1 MSTTTTVARRVRP
14 GVVGLWAVQVL
25 VAFFFVMAALP
36 KLTGDPAT
44 VEQFGSIG
52 AGQWFRY
59 LVGGV
64 ELAGAIGLLI
74 PRLCG
79 LAALGLVGLMIGATI
94 TNVLVL
100 GISPAMPLVFLITAG
115 AIAWF
120 RRPRS
125 RLTLTWRHAG

>member
-1 MSTTTTVARRVRP
+1 MTTSRRIRP
-14 GVVGLWAVQVL
+14 GIVTLWVAQVAL
-25 VAFFFVMAALP
+25 AFFFVMAALP
-36 KLTGDPAT
+36 KLTADPAM

-59 LVGGV
+59 LVGSL

-79 LAALGLVGLMIGATI
+79 LAASGLVGLMVGATI
-94 TNVLVL
+94 TNVFVL
-100 GISPAMPLVFLITAG
+100 GISPAIPLAFLVFAA

-120 RRPRS
+120 RRASVRELV
-125 RLTLTWRHAG
+125 RR